1 MPIINKGIFDTGDA
15 FLRQTGNDWP
25 TAQVISTADIIESS
39 GNLYFTNTRVFNAVT
54 IGTVTG
60 NIAITGTLIAN
71 GLIIRNIAVSDSVLT
86 GSTAANNIVADS
98 VTSNTWNRLYT
109 ANVIETAGN
118 LYYTDAR
125 VNVAI
130 RPILTTANVIE
141 TAGNL
146 YFTNARVAANV
157 ATLLKSFQGSG
168 LTIDA
173 ANGQINISAATS
185 ANFASNAT
193 VANTVLSLAGLT
205 TTNLNE
211 GSNLYFTTARVLSS
225 ISAGQ
230 GIAISS
236 NGIIQTLGNDT
247 GLGLFN
253 SGINLQGNAIASSAY
268 SNVKSFV
275 AGEGNS
281 FIAFSLHVTN
291 LAANISYLTGRTITD
306 GNVVLFANLLE
317 IPVGGSLEIF
327 RKPQVFRIG
336 DSIQVQGLNNNKV
349 PADGL
354 ISTYLS
360 YQGSVDDNFRRSAIT
375 LTDNTL
381 VPLLQTIS
389 RTSIIESIN
398 LVNLSANIIPTSV
411 FLTDAAGVV
420 YATLASNLLIPAYAS
435 VELCEYPKSL
445 PDNWFVKAQKF
456 DNPSGSLSVY
466 TSSKFTSSFTAIPS
480 TTSITEFGS
489 NTVTFNIL
497 TTNILDNTLLYYAT
511 DALGSNMIGADFV
524 TANTGT
530 VTVLNNQATLTLTAN
545 SDQNTN
551 FEGDETFKVVF
562 RKGSSTGSVVLT
574 TDTITLRD
582 TSNTIVYRSL
592 VESGDTIAEGGS
604 VTFVLDTTN
613 LGPNVVLYY
622 STLGN
627 VTSTDFV
634 TGNTG
639 SFISTGNTYTLV
651 LTTTG

>member
-39 GNLYFTNTRVFNAVT
+39 GNLYFTNTRAINALT

-86 GSTAANNIVADS
+86 GSTTANNIVADS

-146 YFTNARVAANV
+146 YFTDGRVAANV

-211 GSNLYFTTARVLSS
+211 GSNLYFTPARVLSS

-230 GIAISS
+230 GIAISA

-291 LAANISYLTGRTITD
+291 LASNISYLTGRTMTD
-306 GNVVLFANLLE
+306 GNTVLFANLLE

-336 DSIQVQGLNNNKV
+336 DSIQVQGLNQFKV
-349 PADGL
+349 ADNDL
-354 ISTYLS
+354 LSTYLS
-360 YQGSVDDNFRRSAIT
+360 YQGTTDDNFRRSAIT

-381 VPLLQTIS
+381 VPVYQTVGRI
-389 RTSIIESIN
+389 SIIESIN
-398 LVNLSANIIPTSV
+398 LVNLGPDIIPATV
-411 FLTDAAGVV
+411 TLTDGSDIVR
-420 YATLASNLLIPAYAS
+420 ATLVSNLQIPAYSS
-435 VELCEYPKSL
+435 VEICEYPKTLSE
-445 PDNWFVKAQKF
+445 NSKIKAQKF
-456 DNPSGSLSVY
+456 GSSPGGLSVY
-466 TSSKFTSSFTAIPS
+466 TSTKFTSSYSVAPDVS
-480 TTSITEFGS
+480 SMTESGQIVFDI
-489 NTVTFNIL
+489 V
-497 TTNILDNTLLYYAT
+497 TTNLIDGTILWYETQAVSGNLT
-511 DALGSNMIGADFV
+511 SADFV
-524 TANTGT
+524 TANTGYLT
-530 VTVLNNQATLTLTAN
+530 IQNSGARLTLVAN
-545 SDQNTN
+545 SDLNTAY
-551 FEGDETFKVVF
+551 EGDETFKLVLRRASNV
-562 RKGSSTGSVVLT
+562 GSIVAT
-574 TDTITLRD
+574 TNTLTLRD

-592 VESGDTIAEGGS
+592 VESDATIAEGAS
-604 VTFVLDTTN
+604 ATFVLDTTN

-622 STLGN
+622 TTLGN
-627 VTSTDFV
+627 VTSADFV

>member
-25 TAQVISTADIIESS
+25 TAQVISTADVIESS
-39 GNLYFTNTRVFNAVT
+39 SNLYFTNARVIQTISPVLTTANVVEYVNQYFTNTKAINALT

-86 GSTAANNIVADS
+86 GSTAANNIVADT
-98 VTSNTWNRLYT
+98 VTSNIWNRLY
-109 ANVIETAGN
+109 
-118 LYYTDAR
+118 
-125 VNVAI
+125 
-130 RPILTTANVIE
+130 TANVIE

-173 ANGQINISAATS
+173 ANGQINISAAAS

-211 GSNLYFTTARVLSS
+211 GSNLYFTPARVLSS

-230 GIAISS
+230 GIAISA

-306 GNVVLFANLLE
+306 GNTVLFANLLE

-360 YQGSVDDNFRRSAIT
+360 YQGSVDDNFRRSATT

-381 VPLLQTIS
+381 VPLLQTVS

-511 DALGSNMIGADFV
+511 DALGGNNVASDFV
-524 TANTGT
+524 TANTGSIT
-530 VTVLNNQATLTLTAN
+530 ILNNQATLTLTAN

-582 TSNTIVYRSL
+582 TSNTIVYRGL
-592 VESGDTIAEGGS
+592 IESADTIAEGGS